1 MFFVLKIRE
10 RGFITYFHLFNYY
23 ITLNLAL
30 LYQICYKS
38 YCPGFMVSNLKK
50 NEIKMTRCSIL
61 ESV

>member
-1 MFFVLKIRE
+1 MIRE

-30 LYQICYKS
+30 LCQICYKS
-38 YCPGFMVSNLKK
+38 PGFMVSNLKK
-50 NEIKMTRCSIL
+50 NEIKMTRCAIL

>member
-30 LYQICYKS
+30 LYQICYNS
-38 YCPGFMVSNLKK
+38 PGFMVSNLKK
-50 NEIKMTRCSIL
+50 NEIKITRCSIL